1 MGHPFY
7 LGDLTFD
14 EAPCDYNLW
23 VSVTRRS
30 AESSQVMSD
39 FVDSLDENE
48 VRRVVND
55 IRPRDELCIKIGGRN
70 FESQLKKK
78 RRGTIEE

>member
-1 MGHPFY
+1 
-7 LGDLTFD
+7 
-14 EAPCDYNLW
+14 
-23 VSVTRRS
+23 
-30 AESSQVMSD
+30 MSD

>member
-1 MGHPFY
+1 
-7 LGDLTFD
+7 
-14 EAPCDYNLW
+14 
-23 VSVTRRS
+23 
-30 AESSQVMSD
+30 MSD
-39 FVDSLDENE
+39 FVDFLDENE
-48 VRRVVND
+48 VRRVVSD